1 MPREFL
7 NKEDYTIKTS
17 TIKNAGKG
25 AFTNIYL
32 PKGTVLNYY
41 RGKKLTKKQYDLL
54 PEHKTD
60 YIWELSTPTGGV
72 TYVDGKDKKKSN
84 WLRYLN
90 DPKKDSRLNVEPYQY
105 KQKIYYRTIKNVK
118 PGQELFISYGDEYW
132 D

>member
-7 NKEDYTIKTS
+7 NKEDYTIKRS

-41 RGKKLTKKQYDLL
+41 KGKKLSKKQYDRLSDS
-54 PEHKTD
+54 E
-60 YIWELSTPTGGV
+60 YVWELSGRNGV
-72 TYVDGKDKKKSN
+72 PVYVDGKDKKKSN

-90 DPKKDSRLNVEPYQY
+90 DPKKNSKINVEPYQY
-105 KQKIYYRTIKNVK
+105 KQKIYYRTIKKVK
-118 PGQELFISYGDEYW
+118 PGDELFISYGDEYW
-132 D
+132 